1 MSEARTNPE
10 VPKLDEAKSEAFAE
24 RFVAALNE
32 SSLIMMISIGHR
44 TGLFDTLDG
53 MDWSTSPQIA
63 DRAGLDERYVREW
76 LGAMV
81 TGGVVEYRSDDKTYR
96 LPAEHARWLTRKASP
111 ENLAVT
117 SQWISVMGC
126 VESKIVDKFKT
137 GGGVSYECYERFHE
151 TMAEESAQTV
161 VAALHEHILPLST
174 GLEDLLEQGA
184 KVLDVGCGSGRAA
197 CALAKAFPASHF
209 SGYDL
214 CEGAITAANALAEE
228 QGLSNASFL
237 VKDITHLDESGAYD
251 LVTAFDIVHDQKD
264 PVAVL
269 ANIHSV
275 LKPGGT
281 FLMQD
286 IAGSSY
292 LEKNIDHP
300 IGTFGYTISTM
311 HCMTV
316 SLAQG
321 GAGLGTMWGEEL
333 AEKMLADA
341 GFSGLTKYK
350 LEHDFI
356 NVYYVMSR
364 DG

>member
-1 MSEARTNPE
+1 MSTTETQTGSSSPD
-10 VPKLDEAKSEAFAE
+10 KAKAEAFAE

-32 SSLIMMISIGHR
+32 SSLMMMFSIGHR
-44 TGLFDTLDG
+44 TGLFDTMDG
-53 MDWSTSPQIA
+53 IAWSTSQQIA
-63 DRAGLDERYVREW
+63 NAAGLNERYVREW

-81 TGGVVEYRSDDKTYR
+81 TGKVVDYQPADKTYQ
-96 LPAEHARWLTRKASP
+96 LPAEHAQFLTRNATP

-126 VESKIVDKFKT
+126 VESQIVEKFKT

-161 VAALHEHILPLST
+161 VAAMHDHILPLST
-174 GLEDLLEQGA
+174 GLADRLVQGA

-197 CALAKAFPASHF
+197 CALAKAYPASTF
-209 SGYDL
+209 TGYDL
-214 CEGAITAANALAEE
+214 CDDAIEAANTLARE

-237 VKDITHLDESGAYD
+237 TKDITELDEADTYD

-269 ANIHSV
+269 ANIYSV
-275 LKPGGT
+275 LKPGGN

-286 IAGSSY
+286 IAGSSH
-292 LEKNIDHP
+292 LEKNIEHP
-300 IGTFGYTISTM
+300 VGVFGYTISTM

-333 AEKMLADA
+333 AEKMLTEA
-341 GFSGLTKYK
+341 GFTGLNKHK
-350 LEHDFI
+350 LDHDFI
-356 NVYYVMSR
+356 NVYYVM
-364 DG
+364 GKE

>member
-1 MSEARTNPE
+1 MSHTDAAFDEAR
-10 VPKLDEAKSEAFAE
+10 SESFAE
-24 RFVAALNE
+24 RFIAGLNE
-32 SSLIMMISIGHR
+32 SSLMMMFSIGHR
-44 TGLFDTLDG
+44 TGLFDTMDG
-53 MDWSTSPQIA
+53 MDWSTSEQVA
-63 DRAGLDERYVREW
+63 DSAGLNERYVREW

-81 TGGVVEYRSDDKTYR
+81 TGRVVDYRSGNQTYK
-96 LPAEHARWLTRKASP
+96 LPAEHAGWLTRKVTP

-126 VESKIVDKFKT
+126 VESQIVDKFKT
-137 GGGVSYECYERFHE
+137 GGGVSYECYHRFHE

-161 VAALHEHILPLST
+161 VAALHDHILPLSG
-174 GLEDLLEQGA
+174 GLEERLESGI

-197 CALAKAFPASHF
+197 CTLAKAYPASSF
-209 SGYDL
+209 AGYDL
-214 CEGAITAANALAEE
+214 SEEAIASANALA
-228 QGLSNASFL
+228 QKHGLSNARFR
-237 VKDITHLDESGAYD
+237 VQDITHLDDAGAYD

-275 LKPGGT
+275 LKAGGT

-292 LEKNIDHP
+292 LEKNMDHP
-300 IGTFGYTISTM
+300 IGPFGYTISTM

-321 GAGLGTMWGEEL
+321 GEGLGTMWGEEL
-333 AEKMLADA
+333 AERMLTDA
-341 GFSGLTKYK
+341 GFTGIRKHK

-356 NVYYVMSR
+356 NVYFVMTKE
-364 DG
+364 